1 MKMLRAVFTLPLLAC
16 SGLAD
21 AAVPDWLA
29 GCWESPDKAN
39 MEVWVTA
46 TDGSLI
52 GFAASVNHGEIG
64 FYELLHIN
72 TSEDGAWTLTA
83 HPSGQTRA
91 SFTATHIT
99 DNSITFANPAHDYP
113 QQISYRR
120 EGDLLFAT
128 TATMDG
134 DKVQSF
140 DKRRCE

>member
-46 TDGSLI
+46 IDGSLI
-52 GFAASVNHGEIG
+52 GFGASVKNAEIA
-64 FYELLHIN
+64 FYEVLQIKMPK
-72 TSEDGAWTLTA
+72 DGAWTFTA

-91 SFTATHIT
+91 SFTATHMT
-99 DNSITFANPAHDYP
+99 DKSITFANPAHDYP

-134 DKVQSF
+134 DKMQSF